1 MRKFPPSI
9 DKDHP
14 DFAEL
19 SRLELAIYKAS
30 GGKHRLLNQFPKVLQ
45 DAVDFVVDPVV
56 TARTKISELDNVE
69 KTFVGLKV
77 EHYLRD
83 FLDVPKG
90 LRDLQLEGID
100 VDVKNTVSATWMIP
114 PETFRAEEPCL
125 LIAIADEQKQCWLGL
140 ILARNEYLGALAGN
154 RDSKRSVTSK
164 GKANIL
170 WIAEG
175 TPLPLSRWNEIDM
188 QRFRE
193 LRKIKPG
200 KLRAAK
206 FFEEHLSK
214 KIHRKVLQSLLYDE
228 DDFMKRLRKNA
239 GARDLL
245 EPQGIRLFSGVYG
258 KTDAAKFGIPNLRD
272 DEFVAVRIWTL
283 VPTPSSPQTA

>member
-1 MRKFPPSI
+1 MKRFPPSI
-9 DKDHP
+9 G
-14 DFAEL
+14 L
-19 SRLELAIYKAS
+19 SHLDYETLSKLEAAIYRAA
-30 GGKHRLLNQFPKVLQ
+30 GGKQRLLSEFPRLLQ
-45 DAVDFVVDPVV
+45 EAVDFVIDPIV

-90 LRDLQLEGID
+90 LRDLELDGVD

-140 ILARNEYLGALAGN
+140 ILARNQYLGSLAGN
-154 RDSKRSVTSK
+154 RDSKRSVTAT

-175 TPLPLSRWNEIDM
+175 TQLPPSKWDGIDM
-188 QRFRE
+188 NRLRE
-193 LRKIKPG
+193 LRKIKG
-200 KLRAAK
+200 GSKRAAI
-206 FFEEHLSK
+206 FFEENLYNVV
-214 KIHRKVLQSLLYDE
+214 HRKVVESLLFDQK
-228 DDFMKRLRKNA
+228 DFMKRIRGNQ
-239 GARDLL
+239 GARDILS
-245 EPQGIRLFSGVYG
+245 PKGIRILSGAYD
-258 KTDAAKFGIPNLRD
+258 KQEAKKHGHESLLID
-272 DEFVAVRIWTL
+272 QFVAVK
-283 VPTPSSPQTA
+283 A